1 MTGGA
6 RDDARA
12 SADGGTSTVA
22 MARRSEA
29 DARASV
35 APAQKPWGA
44 SASFGRG
51 AVKPPAHGT
60 RGAATARAKENDPYA
75 HVRSRVAA
83 TANAKPAASNLPPAA
98 SAVAQKP
105 KKTRSRPPAPAPV
118 PAPALAAVPPVP
130 SREMLGGLGAAA
142 SGIDHLPPALAP
154 FRAQDWSS
162 ASATAPVTSDTAT
175 ALVAGCTL
183 HDLAPEDKRKVAKL
197 IKQVVEY
204 AESKKRLEAELDETH
219 VRLDACERSR
229 DDAMKAEETRKAELR
244 ALTAKLDKALATVE
258 AYRRREKRENENAAR
273 NAAPMVAAPPPAA
286 SELWRVS
293 PMTRAVVD
301 EVRAV
306 LRRGRISPNPSQRDN
321 ASGCFAVGGARASP
335 LPERSEVRSPAER
348 QRPPLAVAPTAA
360 KEKDASRREPPS
372 ARTARV
378 PVPGLS
384 PASSRDL
391 ARLGALSMPRAA
403 TAVYAPPTTTT
414 RASTDAR
421 EEEGEGVVPGKSP
434 TKASRM
440 RAAAAAAAS
449 AAFRAR
455 GEAFPATPELPEEVR
470 AAAHAEPA
478 ASSPEDAFVAALA
491 AGAAAAAAASGGWTN
506 PATSPGA
513 VPAAADA
520 ERVLRFDPHRG
531 AAGAFYF
538 DDTSETAS
546 EVRSVRSERA
556 GEERTVRQA
565 LGVPE
570 AESPAPPRSVSL
582 ATATRA
588 LVGLDDD
595 MTAYG
600 RKATLLTDSFGTEA
614 TEAVPWWERGGRG
627 VSEEADAMHRL
638 GRNKD
643 GDDAESSAR
652 RKPLASAFAPV
663 RGEGASRLATI
674 AARMAR
680 DDAYAERDAAPRS
693 PHVPA
698 PPAWL
703 VAAAARVRK
712 RAETETRG
720 ETATLRES
728 IEEAPIVTPPSVHRL
743 ASSFAEPDAMIDDGR
758 PSRETKTNGEKKG
771 RRPLDPTRL
780 SRAHAAVRAAAA
792 AVDAALAGDTDLDAD
807 NDKPSSSR
815 AVSEPSEPVVDA
827 PGVSARE
834 MRTENPASIEPPAED
849 ASGARAN
856 ANETRGGDDGIPAP
870 SPVGGLGDGTKT
882 KRDPGERD
890 RNRDVRSEPVEVET
904 SAKVS
909 NVTSPNFSHP
919 SSSQRARRSVAFDA
933 DLIDLVDEV
942 DELGAFPG
950 ATAEPVFDR
959 EGETDYAYASRGRDA
974 ARPANPRAA
983 AAAAARRVA
992 GRARACPEKARRRR
1006 LADEV
1011 TRREAQRA
1019 GERARAHK
1027 ADWRVDYRSFSEG
1040 KRGEAL
1046 L

>member
-12 SADGGTSTVA
+12 SADSGTSTVA

-98 SAVAQKP
+98 AAVAQKP

-154 FRAQDWSS
+154 FRAQDWSL
-162 ASATAPVTSDTAT
+162 ASTTAPVTSDTAT

-229 DDAMKAEETRKAELR
+229 DDAVKAEETRKAELR
-244 ALTAKLDKALATVE
+244 LLTNKLDKALATVE
-258 AYRRREKRENENAAR
+258 AYRRREKREDGNAAR
-273 NAAPMVAAPPPAA
+273 DGASAPEKHTEK
-286 SELWRVS
+286 SLWRVS

-306 LRRGRISPNPSQRDN
+306 LRRGREPNP
-321 ASGCFAVGGARASP
+321 P
-335 LPERSEVRSPAER
+335 LPEKESEVRSPAER

-360 KEKDASRREPPS
+360 KEKDASRREKDAS

-391 ARLGALSMPRAA
+391 NRPGALSMPRAA
-403 TAVYAPPTTTT
+403 TAVYAPPTKNT
-414 RASTDAR
+414 RASTDKKR
-421 EEEGEGVVPGKSP
+421 EEDGEGENVVPGKSP

-470 AAAHAEPA
+470 AAAHAAAA

-491 AGAAAAAAASGGWTN
+491 AGAAAAAASGGLTH
-506 PATSPGA
+506 PAASPGA
-513 VPAAADA
+513 VPVAADA

-546 EVRSVRSERA
+546 EVRSVRSERL

-570 AESPAPPRSVSL
+570 PEPRRDAPRSVSL
-582 ATATRA
+582 AAATRA
-588 LVGLDDD
+588 LVRLDDD

-600 RKATLLTDSFGTEA
+600 RKATTVVSTHCFGTEA
-614 TEAVPWWERGGRG
+614 LSVSEAVPWWERGGRG
-627 VSEEADAMHRL
+627 VSEEADAMNR
-638 GRNKD
+638 RDRRDEN
-643 GDDAESSAR
+643 DAASSAR
-652 RKPLASAFAPV
+652 RVPVASAFAPV

-698 PPAWL
+698 PPASL
-703 VAAAARVRK
+703 VAAAARARV
-712 RAETETRG
+712 AETRG
-720 ETATLRES
+720 DAGTLRES
-728 IEEAPIVTPPSVHRL
+728 IEEAPIEPPSVRRRP
-743 ASSFAEPDAMIDDGR
+743 SSFAEPDVVIDDGR
-758 PSRETKTNGEKKG
+758 TSRLTNGEK

-792 AVDAALAGDTDLDAD
+792 AVDAALKGDAGFDAD
-807 NDKPSSSR
+807 DDKPSSSR
-815 AVSEPSEPVVDA
+815 KGVSEPSEPAVAA
-827 PGVSARE
+827 PGLSARE
-834 MRTENPASIEPPAED
+834 IHTENPALMESPAD
-849 ASGARAN
+849 ASAGDSAN

-870 SPVGGLGDGTKT
+870 SPVDFVGDGPKT
-882 KRDPGERD
+882 KRNQATERD
-890 RNRDVRSEPVEVET
+890 RNLSDVRSEPVEVET
-904 SAKVS
+904 FALVS
-909 NVTSPNFSHP
+909 TSTSPSENSFSHP
-919 SSSQRARRSVAFDA
+919 SSSQRTRRSVVFDA

-942 DELGAFPG
+942 DELSGFPG
-950 ATAEPVFDR
+950 GTAEPVFFDASFR
-959 EGETDYAYASRGRDA
+959 RFARDGVEGETDYSYASRGRDA
-974 ARPANPRAA
+974 SRPANPRAA

-1011 TRREAQRA
+1011 TRREAQR
-1019 GERARAHK
+1019 GGDRARAQK

-1040 KRGEAL
+1040 KRGEPL